1 MLRKTKKRP
10 RFSIKITSLAMVGLP
25 INRKCVL
32 DPFTCVLEAYL
43 GTVFNAIFNNLSK
56 SYIIRLELSMHYI
69 YKTIT
74 YIALKVVAIVQ

>member
-10 RFSIKITSLAMVGLP
+10 RFSAKITSLAMLISP

-43 GTVFNAIFNNLSK
+43 GAVFNAIFNNLSK
-56 SYIIRLELSMHYI
+56 GLFTRPGLSMHYL
-69 YKTIT
+69 YKSIT
-74 YIALKVVAIVQ
+74 YIAIKTETIQ

>member
-1 MLRKTKKRP
+1 VLTKTIKRP
-10 RFSIKITSLAMVGLP
+10 RFSIKSTSLAMLVSP
-25 INRKCVL
+25 TNRKCVL

-69 YKTIT
+69 YKTTT
-74 YIALKVVAIVQ
+74 YIAAKVVTIA